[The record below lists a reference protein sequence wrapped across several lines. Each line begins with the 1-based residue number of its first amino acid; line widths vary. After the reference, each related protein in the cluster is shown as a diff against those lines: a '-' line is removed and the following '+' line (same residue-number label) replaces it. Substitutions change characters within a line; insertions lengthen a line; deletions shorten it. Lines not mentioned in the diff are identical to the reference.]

1 MLIGVD
7 IIEIERVKKA
17 VKRTPRFLERV
28 FTSRELGYC
37 MNKANPYPSLA
48 VRFAA
53 KEALRKLHPALIAGV
68 RFHDLE
74 VLPGEDG
81 RPQVYLHGEAQQ
93 RCRAEG
99 IVEISI
105 SLAHSRE
112 QAIATAIAKKGVE
125 S

>member
-1 MLIGVD
+1 VLIGVD

-17 VKRTPRFLERV
+17 VKRTPRFLGRV
-28 FTSRELGYC
+28 FTSRELSYC

-74 VLPGEDG
+74 VLAGEDG
-81 RPQVYLHGEAQQ
+81 RPQVHLHGEAQQ

-99 IVEISI
+99 IGEISI

>member
-17 VKRTPRFLERV
+17 VERTPRFLDRV

-37 MNKANPYPSLA
+37 MKKANPYPSLA
-48 VRFAA
+48 ARFAA
-53 KEALRKLHPALIAGV
+53 KEALRKLHPAFITGV

-81 RPQVYLHGEAQQ
+81 RPQVYLHGEAEH
-93 RCRAEG
+93 RCRIEG
-99 IVEISI
+99 IGEISI
-105 SLAHSRE
+105 SLSHSRV
-112 QAIATAIAKKGVE
+112 QAIATAIAKKG
-125 S
+125 

>member
-17 VKRTPRFLERV
+17 VERTPRFLDRV

-37 MNKANPYPSLA
+37 MKKANPYPSLA
-48 VRFAA
+48 ARFAA
-53 KEALRKLHPALIAGV
+53 KEALRKLHPAFITGV

-81 RPQVYLHGEAQQ
+81 RPQVYLHGEAEH
-93 RCRAEG
+93 RCRIEG
-99 IVEISI
+99 IGEISI
-105 SLAHSRE
+105 SLSHSRE
-112 QAIATAIAKKGVE
+112 QAIATAIAKKG
-125 S
+125 

>member
-1 MLIGVD
+1 MLIGID

-17 VKRTPRFLERV
+17 ALRTPRFLERI
-28 FTSRELGYC
+28 FTNRELNYC

-53 KEALRKLHPALIAGV
+53 KEALRKLHPALITGV

-74 VLPGEDG
+74 ILRDEDG
-81 RPQVYLHGEAQQ
+81 RPQVYLHGVAQQ

-99 IVEISI
+99 IGKISI

-112 QAIATAIAKKGVE
+112 QAIATAIAKKG
-125 S
+125 

>member
-28 FTSRELGYC
+28 FTSRELSYC

-74 VLPGEDG
+74 VLAGEDG

-93 RCRAEG
+93 RCQAKG
-99 IVEISI
+99 IGEISI

-112 QAIATAIAKKGVE
+112 QAIATAIAKKE
-125 S
+125 

>member
-17 VKRTPRFLERV
+17 AERNPRFLDRV

-37 MNKANPYPSLA
+37 MKKANPYPSLA
-48 VRFAA
+48 ARFAA
-53 KEALRKLHPALIAGV
+53 KEALRKLHPAFITGV

-81 RPQVYLHGEAQQ
+81 RPQVYLHGEAEH
-93 RCRAEG
+93 RCRIEG
-99 IVEISI
+99 IGEISI
-105 SLAHSRE
+105 SLSHSRV
-112 QAIATAIAKKGVE
+112 QAIATAIAKKG
-125 S
+125 

>member
-1 MLIGVD
+1 MLIGID

-28 FTSRELGYC
+28 YTSRELSYC
-37 MNKANPYPSLA
+37 MNKPNPYPSLA

-53 KEALRKLHPALIAGV
+53 KEALRKLHPALITGV

-74 VLPGEDG
+74 VLLGEDG
-81 RPQVYLHGEAQQ
+81 RPQVYLHGEAKQ

-99 IVEISI
+99 IGEISI

-112 QAIATAIAKKGVE
+112 QAIATVIAEKE
-125 S
+125 

>member
-17 VKRTPRFLERV
+17 VKRTPRFLGRV
-28 FTSRELGYC
+28 FTSRELSYC

-48 VRFAA
+48 ARFAA
-53 KEALRKLHPALIAGV
+53 KEALRKLHPAFITGV

-81 RPQVYLHGEAQQ
+81 RPQVYLHGEAEH
-93 RCRAEG
+93 RCRIEG
-99 IVEISI
+99 IGEISI
-105 SLAHSRE
+105 SLSHSRV
-112 QAIATAIAKKGVE
+112 QAIATAIAKKG
-125 S
+125 